1 MSKMYNVRIPDE
13 LDFKVE
19 EYARVTERSRS
30 YIIKKALESFIE
42 EQSDYKIAMKRLLDK
57 DDEIISEKAMRKKLG
72 L

>member
-13 LDFKVE
+13 LDDKVE
-19 EYARVTERSRS
+19 EYARLTERSRS
-30 YIIKKALESFIE
+30 YIIKKALEAFIE
-42 EQSDYKIAMKRLLDK
+42 EQSDYKIAMKRLLDN